1 MIYLFLCLYVLFEF
15 VIQRKKQ
22 TNIENEFKP
31 KTVFVYVA
39 AQFIGSLVFLLWV
52 LPPEASEFTYIGI
65 AVLIKLLTTVLR
77 LFLDSRITQ
86 FRKYQLCENEEDK
99 NKFIS
104 KYIKIRFLSYHF
116 IELFATLAIWSSV
129 NYTDSKESILP
140 FYDFETSFYITLFIV
155 LTIVANLVFKIYF
168 SQYNPQKDIK
178 DDQVKSGALIGSME
192 RIVMM
197 ILLIAGQW
205 IGLTIIV
212 AAKSIARFKQLDDK
226 GFSEYYLIGT
236 LYSIIF
242 VIITYYAFVQSVF
255 I

>member
-39 AQFIGSLVFLLWV
+39 AQFIGSFAFLLWV
-52 LPPEASEFTYIGI
+52 LPQEASEFTYIGI
-65 AVLIKLLTTVLR
+65 AVLIKLLATVLR

-86 FRKYQLCENEEDK
+86 FRKYQLSENEEDK
-99 NKFIS
+99 NKFIL

-116 IELFATLAIWSSV
+116 IELYATLAIWSSV
-129 NYTDSKESILP
+129 NYTDTKESILP
-140 FYDFETSFYITLFIV
+140 LYDFKTLLYITIFIL

-178 DDQVKSGALIGSME
+178 DEQVKSGALIGSME

-197 ILLIAGQW
+197 MLLGVGQW
-205 IGLTIIV
+205 VGLTIVI
-212 AAKSIARFKQLDDK
+212 AAKSIARFKQLEDK
-226 GFSEYYLIGT
+226 KFSEYYLIGT
-236 LYSIIF
+236 LFSIIF
-242 VIITYYAFVQSVF
+242 VIITYYVLIQSIF
-255 I
+255 S